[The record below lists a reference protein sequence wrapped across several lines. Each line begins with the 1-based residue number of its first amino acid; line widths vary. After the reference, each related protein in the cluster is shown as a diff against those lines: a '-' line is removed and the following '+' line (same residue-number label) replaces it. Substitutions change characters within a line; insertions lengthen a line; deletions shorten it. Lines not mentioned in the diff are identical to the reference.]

1 MQLVGCLL
9 GMAEI
14 KMACLF
20 WPNLATITNVIQNTP
35 YLAFLSHL
43 MILPVVS
50 IHIVFPAEILFT
62 ILAVIPVLIMR
73 INMPIQMFLGKERF
87 LTKLTRIG
95 FSVCMHLHVFF

>member
-20 WPNLATITNVIQNTP
+20 WPNLATITNVIQNTI

-50 IHIVFPAEILFT
+50 IHIVFPAEILST
-62 ILAVIPVLIMR
+62 TLAIIPVLTVFVHMS
-73 INMPIQMFLGKERF
+73 IQMFL
-87 LTKLTRIG
+87 
-95 FSVCMHLHVFF
+95 